1 MIIEIFAH
9 TLDLLTEIHRK
20 GGTSPQRMSMNESR
34 NQDKER
40 IYNILIV
47 DDEREVLN
55 ALRTTIERAKRFK
68 SNIVS
73 AESSEKA
80 LYILKNEDFDLVLS
94 DYKMPGINGIEL
106 LREVKNKYPDTV
118 RMLITGYSDLKTAR
132 EAINLAEVNN
142 YLEKPWDN
150 EELRSII
157 HAALKRKNERE
168 VAKRMEFDSVSDALK
183 KVRDFQGE
191 LLNIDPEE
199 VIEKKPKIM
208 CAFDSIREFNKFS
221 FEIKKM
227 GNVNIED
234 IYVFEN
240 KYLISLA
247 IYPQSFRRNR

>member
-1 MIIEIFAH
+1 
-9 TLDLLTEIHRK
+9 
-20 GGTSPQRMSMNESR
+20 MNENENR
-34 NQDKER
+34 EKEI

-55 ALRTTIERAKRFK
+55 ALRTTIERAKQFK
-68 SNIVS
+68 SNILT
-73 AESSEKA
+73 AESAEKA
-80 LYILKNEDFDLVLS
+80 LGLLKNQDFDLVLT
-94 DYKMPGINGIEL
+94 DYKMPDINGVEL
-106 LREVKNKYPDTV
+106 LKEVKNKYPDTI

-157 HAALKRKNERE
+157 YAALKRKHERE
-168 VAKRMEFDSVSDALK
+168 VAERTEFDSISDALK

-191 LLNIDPEE
+191 LLNIDPDDL
-199 VIEKKPKIM
+199 IEKKPKMI

-234 IYVFEN
+234 VYIFEN

-247 IYPQSFRRNR
+247 IYPPSFKRIR

>member
-1 MIIEIFAH
+1 M
-9 TLDLLTEIHRK
+9 K
-20 GGTSPQRMSMNESR
+20 ESR
-34 NQDKER
+34 NQDEES

-47 DDEREVLN
+47 DDEKEVLN
-55 ALRTTIERAKRFK
+55 ALRTTFERAKQFK
-68 SNIVS
+68 SKIIT

-80 LYILKNEDFDLVLS
+80 MNILKNQEFDLVLS
-94 DYKMPGINGIEL
+94 DYKIPGINGIEL

-157 HAALKRKNERE
+157 HAALKRKNERD
-168 VAKRMEFDSVSDALK
+168 VTGKTEFDSVSEALK

-191 LLNIDPEE
+191 LLNIDPEDI
-199 VIEKKPKIM
+199 IEKKPKMM

-234 IYVFEN
+234 VYVFEN

-247 IYPQSFRRNR
+247 IYPQSFRRIR